1 MAKPRSAFDPGDAT
15 RRRLLV
21 FGLSS
26 PQPRPCGRRIDQAA
40 RPTLAL
46 LLTPALLLT
55 ATSLLL
61 TAGCT
66 EPSSGGDA
74 SSATAHQKASAT
86 AATRQQ
92 AAARHDE
99 AAPAV
104 PLPPKVT
111 PGDVLP
117 PVPPLPRRLAGPG
130 AAVGAGPQL
139 PAISCARMAPDG
151 TFKVSRHIEVARL
164 GRDVATT
171 LNTPTPRPPDT
182 QGKGAG
188 KPAASKSST
197 STGVLELCLFHKW
210 RNREAGENRTHTGRV
225 HHFVAAFPGS
235 DVTSW
240 TADELHRTPETLP
253 ADAAWL
259 SAGWASLLPTGLPDR
274 PALAIISARFY
285 DGKLGE
291 EVHYVRKA
299 RVLQMH
305 NGRWAWVPW
314 MNRTYKT
321 LDVAHLRTA
330 CERGN
335 TPGCRRAAAR
345 IAAAE
350 SSARKRLKRREAR
363 LAGRGHNKVGK
374 DTPDPQSAWI
384 AQGRK
389 MLREGRWKE
398 AIDVALRTE
407 VVCGEAV
414 RDARRIMGRALQI
427 GKVKAELSEPPVNR
441 RPLCEPLVDKAPP
454 RTRKVGQKD

>member
-1 MAKPRSAFDPGDAT
+1 M
-15 RRRLLV
+15 
-21 FGLSS
+21 FGLSR
-26 PQPRPCGRRIDQAA
+26 PQPRRCRQRVAA
-40 RPTLAL
+40 SLRVAPAPLLA
-46 LLTPALLLT
+46 PALLL
-55 ATSLLL
+55 APAPLLIFGLLL
-61 TAGCT
+61 SAGCA
-66 EPSSGGDA
+66 EPSSGGPT
-74 SSATAHQKASAT
+74 ATASADQKTPGKAG
-86 AATRQQ
+86 
-92 AAARHDE
+92 ARHHAPKAAGE

-130 AAVGAGPQL
+130 AVAGAGPQL
-139 PAISCARMAPDG
+139 PAISCVRMAPDG
-151 TFKVSRHIEVARL
+151 SFKVSRHIEVARL

-171 LNTPTPRPPDT
+171 LNTPTPRPPDK
-182 QGKGAG
+182 Q
-188 KPAASKSST
+188 KPSNKDPSEKKNAAASKSST

-210 RNREAGENRTHTGRV
+210 RTREAGENRTHTGRV

-274 PALAIISARFY
+274 PALAVISGRFY

-291 EVHYVRKA
+291 EVHYVRRA

-321 LDVAHLRTA
+321 LDIEHLRTA
-330 CERGN
+330 CERGS

-345 IAAAE
+345 IA
-350 SSARKRLKRREAR
+350 SAQAGATKRLKQREAR
-363 LAGRGHNKVGK
+363 LGGRGHNKVTN

-398 AIDVALRTE
+398 AIDVALRAE

-414 RDARRIMGRALQI
+414 SDARRVMGRALQI
-427 GKVKAELSEPPVNR
+427 GKVKAEQSEPPVNR

-454 RTRKVGQKD
+454 RTRKIGQKD